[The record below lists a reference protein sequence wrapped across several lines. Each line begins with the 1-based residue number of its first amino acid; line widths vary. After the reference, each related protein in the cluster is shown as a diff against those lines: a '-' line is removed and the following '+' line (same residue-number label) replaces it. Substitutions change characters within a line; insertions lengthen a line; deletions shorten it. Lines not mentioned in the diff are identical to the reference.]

1 MTSSLGAL
9 SAVTVDTIPKNNVS
23 DDAVVVPDV
32 VQGGKSNV
40 LIMPYAVDGA
50 AGVAGGAWDQSCG
63 SHWFNS
69 AACSKYSACWPVWR
83 RWRCDVRLARKKILE
98 PRRRMWRHK
107 GRNARLRWV
116 TRSRQSQTREA
127 PTAVD
132 RASDS
137 APKHSSGIQ
146 RG

>member
-50 AGVAGGAWDQSCG
+50 AGVAGGA
-63 SHWFNS
+63 
-69 AACSKYSACWPVWR
+69 
-83 RWRCDVRLARKKILE
+83 
-98 PRRRMWRHK
+98 
-107 GRNARLRWV
+107 
-116 TRSRQSQTREA
+116 
-127 PTAVD
+127 
-132 RASDS
+132 
-137 APKHSSGIQ
+137 
-146 RG
+146 